1 MSSFVSSAKQF
12 FKIEHPASRLSAPE
26 TLSVAGKSSSASE
39 LARLAEV
46 ESNAETLSTLR
57 QSTKSRA
64 TSRATSVVSSKAS
77 IASTT
82 RISVDEI
89 EALLK
94 AKLKGAGHHE
104 LKNAWRNNDG
114 EGKGFG
120 KLKWQ
125 N

>member
-1 MSSFVSSAKQF
+1 MSSFVSSAKQPF

-57 QSTKSRA
+57 SAKSHA

-104 LKNAWRNNDG
+104 LKTAWRNNDG

-120 KLKWQ
+120 KTT
-125 N
+125 